1 MSRNAQFSNAVMLR
15 TSDVRVG
22 RPADAQYS
30 STSTAM
36 YTDDLQAGDP
46 RNPAVHEGDVL
57 RARLRLMPCGT

>member
-1 MSRNAQFSNAVMLR
+1 MLR